1 MKKAMIYNLKESIKI
16 QKHQVVSQVLYDDKN
31 FELSIYS
38 FDENEGLSYEK
49 TAADRIYLSLEGD
62 LIVKFKDENGEKSIQ
77 ISPLN
82 LLFLQKD
89 IDREICSDSGYKVA
103 MITFKGEN
111 MLKNIEGKKLLKLEE
126 EIEYQADKVVSKT
139 LASTEE
145 LKMTLFAFDGKRE
158 LSTHSAPGDALVIA
172 LDGSAKI
179 NIEGEDFILNKGDS
193 IMMPAHAPHGVYVD
207 GKYKMLLIV
216 SK

>member
-1 MKKAMIYNLKESIKI
+1 MKKSMVYSLKESIKI
-16 QKHQVVSQVLYDDKN
+16 QKNQVVSEVLYDDNN

-38 FDENEGLSYEK
+38 FDKNEGLSYEK
-49 TAADRIYLSLEGD
+49 TGADRFYLILDGD
-62 LIVKFKDENGEKSIQ
+62 LIVKFKDKNREKSLQ
-77 ISPLN
+77 ISPFN

-103 MITFKGEN
+103 MITLKGGN
-111 MLKNIEGKKLLKLEE
+111 MLKNIESKKLLKLEE
-126 EIEYQADKVVSKT
+126 EIEYQTDKIVSKT
-139 LASTEE
+139 LASTNE

-172 LDGSAKI
+172 LDGEAKI
-179 NIEGEDFILNKGDS
+179 DIEGKDFIVKKGDS